1 MSWYID
7 HTLEVCLSW
16 CELSRDAVLTTASF
30 AMNVAA
36 WNSLKILGV
45 SEIHLMWL
53 ASGQRM
59 SKVQDPPWG
68 GPSSMC
74 PRLPPV
80 PAYVLELF
88 MLVFSS
94 VVQCRIHYYSSSL
107 TDPCPTHAAPQCW
120 KELPTEFCICSVPP
134 QMPPLIHHHILQAPL
149 PITPQTFI

>member
-1 MSWYID
+1 VSWYID

-59 SKVQDPPWG
+59 SKVQDPPWRALVDVSQAA
-68 GPSSMC
+68 PSPSIC
-74 PRLPPV
+74 FGAVHAR
-80 PAYVLELF
+80 
-88 MLVFSS
+88 FSS

-120 KELPTEFCICSVPP
+120 KKLPTEFCICSVPP